1 MMATTQIG
9 RASRVRAAS
18 GREPVA
24 DDGRRGGRVARRLW
38 ALLHAQGLIN
48 GTAGSPHDVAM
59 VEDDRGR
66 MSARRAN

>member
-1 MMATTQIG
+1 MVTTQIWK
-9 RASRVRAAS
+9 ASRVRAAC

-24 DDGRRGGRVARRLW
+24 DDGRRGGRARRQLW

-48 GTAGSPHDVAM
+48 GVAGSPDDIAF

>member
-1 MMATTQIG
+1 MATTQIW
-9 RASRVRAAS
+9 RADRVRAAY

-24 DDGRRGGRVARRLW
+24 GDGRRRGRARHQLW
-38 ALLHAQGLIN
+38 VLLHAQGLIN
-48 GTAGSPHDVAM
+48 GTAGSRDDVAL

>member
-1 MMATTQIG
+1 MVTTQIW
-9 RASRVRAAS
+9 RASRVRAAC

-24 DDGRRGGRVARRLW
+24 GDGRRGGRARRRLW

-48 GTAGSPHDVAM
+48 GMAGSRDDVAF
-59 VEDDRGR
+59 VEDDSGR